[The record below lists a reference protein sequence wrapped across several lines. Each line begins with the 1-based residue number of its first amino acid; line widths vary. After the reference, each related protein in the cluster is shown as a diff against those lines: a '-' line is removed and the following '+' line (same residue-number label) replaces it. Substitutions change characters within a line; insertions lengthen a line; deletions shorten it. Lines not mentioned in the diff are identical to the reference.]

1 MPVTVVVGCQ
11 WGDEGKGK
19 IVDALAREAHWVARF
34 QGGANA
40 GHTLSVE
47 GKDRILHLV
56 PSGIL
61 HPKVRCIVGNGV
73 VVDPESFVDE
83 ISRLGEE
90 GISTDGRLF
99 LSRQAHCV
107 TPMHRW
113 VESLTHAVE
122 DFGTTRRGI
131 GPAYSDKMARRGFRM
146 EAFEGERQL
155 RNALEGAWSHW
166 EMLRKAVGSE
176 PPPEASQ
183 GLEVVTDR
191 FLKARERILPLL
203 ADTTGLLLEA
213 LARGETVIGE
223 GAQGALL
230 DIDHGSYPFV
240 TSSHATSGGACVGLG
255 IPPSAVTEVVGIA
268 KAYATRVGEGPFPTE
283 MDEATASPFR
293 DQAGEYGAT
302 TGRPRRCG
310 WLDLVLL
317 RRVLELNGV
326 TTLVMTK
333 LDVLRGMDP
342 LRICTAYARDGERRV
357 KSDPSL
363 GTLSG
368 IRPLYEEVAGW
379 DDDLSGVSR
388 WEDLAPK
395 AQAYVQRI
403 SDLLER
409 RVDMV
414 SVGPGREALL
424 RVP

>member
-1 MPVTVVVGCQ
+1 
-11 WGDEGKGK
+11 
-19 IVDALAREAHWVARF
+19 
-34 QGGANA
+34 
-40 GHTLSVE
+40 
-47 GKDRILHLV
+47 
-56 PSGIL
+56 
-61 HPKVRCIVGNGV
+61 
-73 VVDPESFVDE
+73 VDPESLVRE
-83 ISRLGEE
+83 INQLGQE
-90 GISTDGRLF
+90 GISTDGRLYI
-99 LSRQAHCV
+99 SRQAHCV

-113 VESLTHAVE
+113 VESLTHAAE

-146 EAFEGERQL
+146 EAFESESQL

-166 EMLRKAVGSE
+166 EVLRKAEESE
-176 PPPEASQ
+176 PPPEAGQ
-183 GLEVVTDR
+183 GLEAVMDR
-191 FLKARERILPLL
+191 FMKARERILPLL

-213 LARGETVIGE
+213 LGRGETILAE

-255 IPPSAVTEVVGIA
+255 IPPSAVTEVVGVA

-283 MDEATASPFR
+283 MDEATASVFR
-293 DQAGEYGAT
+293 DRAGEYGAT

-342 LRICTAYARDGERRV
+342 LRICTAYDRDGERRAQ
-357 KSDPSL
+357 SEPSL
-363 GTLSG
+363 GSLRG
-368 IRPLYEEVAGW
+368 IQPVYTEMAGW
-379 DDDLSGVSR
+379 DEDLSRVSR
-388 WEDLAPK
+388 WEDMAPE
-395 AQAYVQRI
+395 AQAYVQRV
-403 SDLLER
+403 SGLLGR
-409 RVDMV
+409 RVDRV

-424 RVP
+424 GVP